1 MGLESQCRCPPM
13 ALALHNTLTRE
24 REPFE
29 PANPADPKRVTMYV
43 CGPTVYNY
51 AHVGNMR
58 PPVVFDVLA
67 RLLRRSYTLTYA
79 RNVTDVDDKIN
90 DAVKKEGVPIG
101 VLTARYLAAYHEDLR
116 LLGVAPPDVE
126 PRVTDNIPSIIEFIE
141 RLVATGHAYSAEGHV
156 LFGVPSFPAYG
167 RLSGRDTED
176 MIAGAR
182 VEVAP
187 YKRDPGDFVLWKPSA
202 PDIVGWPSPWGRGR
216 PGWHIECSAM
226 AGAHLGETIDIHGGG
241 IDLLFPHHENEL
253 AQSTCAH
260 GGKTFARYW
269 LHNGL
274 IQFGGEKMSKSLGNV
289 RLARELLAEH
299 GGETVRLA
307 LLTAH
312 YRQPLDWT
320 GQLID
325 ESKQKLD
332 RMYGTLRDA
341 GLSGELTSAPAAPP
355 PAGVLAA
362 LEDDIN
368 TPEAIAEIFG
378 AVRAANRATDPAEKR
393 ALAESL
399 RAGAWLLGLLTQDPA
414 IWFKGL
420 RTGASAVELRVQT
433 HAAAASHGP
442 AADDAE
448 IDSLVKQRDALRRER
463 NFAEADRIRRE
474 LTERGI
480 VIEDA
485 TGGARWRRS
494 R

>member
-1 MGLESQCRCPPM
+1 M
-13 ALALHNTLTRE
+13 ALFLHNTLTRA

-29 PANPADPKRVTMYV
+29 PAIHADPKRVTMYV

-51 AHVGNMR
+51 PHIGNAR
-58 PPVVFDVLA
+58 PYVVFDVLQ

-90 DAVKKEGVPIG
+90 EAAKAEGIEIG
-101 VLTARYLAAYHEDLR
+101 VLTARYLAAFHDDLR
-116 LLGVAPPDVE
+116 ILGVEPPDVE
-126 PRVTDNIPSIIEFIE
+126 PRVTSHVPQIIALIE
-141 RLVATGHAYSAEGHV
+141 RLIAAGNAYEAEGHV
-156 LFGVPSFPAYG
+156 LFAVPSFAAYG
-167 RLSGRDTED
+167 RLSGRDVDD

-187 YKRDPGDFVLWKPSA
+187 YKRYPGDFVLWKPS
-202 PDIVGWPSPWGRGR
+202 DKDTVGWPSPWGRGR

-226 AGAHLGETIDIHGGG
+226 AGTHLGETIDIHGGG
-241 IDLLFPHHENEL
+241 VDLLFPHHENEL

-260 GGKTFARYW
+260 GGKPFARYW

-274 IQFGGEKMSKSLGNV
+274 IQADGEKMSKSLGNV
-289 RLARELLAEH
+289 RLARDLLREH

-320 GQLID
+320 DQLVT
-325 ESKQKLD
+325 EARQKLD
-332 RMYGTLRDA
+332 RMYGALRDA
-341 GLSGELTSAPAAPP
+341 GLSGALTRAPASPP
-355 PAGVLAA
+355 PPKMLEA
-362 LEDDIN
+362 LEDDLN
-368 TPEAIAEIFG
+368 TPEAVAELFG
-378 AVRAANRATDPAEKR
+378 IVRATNRATDAAEKR

-399 RAGAWLLGLLTQDPA
+399 RAGAWLLGLLTREPQDWFGAGAPA
-414 IWFKGL
+414 Q
-420 RTGASAVELRVQT
+420 S
-433 HAAAASHGP
+433 
-442 AADDAE
+442 DDAE
-448 IDSLVKQRDALRRER
+448 IDTLVKQRDALRRER

-485 TGGARWRRS
+485 AGGARWRRL

>member
-1 MGLESQCRCPPM
+1 M

-24 REPFE
+24 REPFV
-29 PANPADPKRVTMYV
+29 PANPADPKLVTMYV

-51 AHVGNMR
+51 AHIGNMR

-116 LLGVAPPDVE
+116 VLGVAPPDVE
-126 PRVTDNIPSIIEFIE
+126 PRVTDNIPSIVGFIE
-141 RLVATGHAYSAEGHV
+141 RLIDAGYAYVAEGHV
-156 LFGVPSFPAYG
+156 LFAVSSFKAYG
-167 RLSGRDTED
+167 HLSGRDPED
-176 MIAGAR
+176 MLAGAR
-182 VEVAP
+182 VVVAP
-187 YKRDPGDFVLWKPSA
+187 YKREPGDFVLWKPSD
-202 PDIVGWPSPWGRGR
+202 PEIVGWESPWGRGR

-226 AGAHLGETIDIHGGG
+226 AAAHLGETIDIHGGG
-241 IDLLFPHHENEL
+241 VDLLFPHHENEL
-253 AQSTCAH
+253 AQSTCGH

-274 IQFGGEKMSKSLGNV
+274 IQFDGEKMSKSLGNV
-289 RLARELLAEH
+289 RLARDLLAEH

-320 GQLID
+320 DQLVV

-332 RMYGTLRDA
+332 RMYGALRDA
-341 GLSGELTSAPAAPP
+341 GVGGELTHAPAAPP
-355 PAGVLAA
+355 PAGLLAA
-362 LEDDIN
+362 LEDEIN
-368 TPEAIAEIFG
+368 TPEAIAELFNV
-378 AVRAANRATDPAEKR
+378 VRATNRATEPLEKR

-414 IWFKGL
+414 RWF
-420 RTGASAVELRVQT
+420 AAVGG
-433 HAAAASHGP
+433 S
-442 AADDAE
+442 DDAE
-448 IDSLVKQRDALRRER
+448 VDSLVKQRDAFRKER

-485 TGGARWRRS
+485 AGGARWRRL